1 MAQIALNEAQKAVVR
16 RYVDLWRR
24 WRPGIRGFGNLEEH
38 MECRF
43 AVLADG
49 IAVSNTPG
57 GPVIVDDMKDEK
69 FYDAIFRNDDDAV
82 PDLTADE
89 LVQGRRYIIHGE
101 GGMPRRS
108 WRQQS
113 PRSAAVFTLQAGA
126 AAALR

>member
-1 MAQIALNEAQKAVVR
+1 MFGVAGDQAFAV
-16 RYVDLWRR
+16 LH
-24 WRPGIRGFGNLEEH
+24 LEQH

-57 GPVIVDDMKDEK
+57 CPVIVEDIKDEK
-69 FYDAIFRNDDDAV
+69 FYDAIFRDDDDAV
-82 PDLTADE
+82 PDLTADQ
-89 LVQGRRYIIHGE
+89 LAHARRYIILGE
-101 GGMPRRS
+101 GGIPVRS

-113 PRSAAVFTLQAGA
+113 PRTAAVFTFQAGA

>member
-1 MAQIALNEAQKAVVR
+1 MSEIALDETQKAVVR
-16 RYVDLWRR
+16 RYVDVWRR
-24 WRPGIRGFGNLEEH
+24 WRPGVRGFADVEQH

-49 IAVSNTPG
+49 IAISNTPG

-69 FYDAIFRNDDDAV
+69 FYDAIFRDNDDAI
-82 PDLTADE
+82 PDLSADE
-89 LVQGRRYIIHGE
+89 LAQARRYIIHGE
-101 GGMPRRS
+101 GGMPVRS

-113 PRSAAVFTLQAGA
+113 PRTAAVFTLQAGA